1 MAEMKADTSAETLA
15 QVMAGHAAL
24 MWGPARSE
32 DLHGPLVRTA
42 QAVLDI
48 RRRLP
53 GLYTEPGC
61 YPAADSSGTTTQ
73 K

>member
-1 MAEMKADTSAETLA
+1 MADMKSETSAEALA
-15 QVMAGHAAL
+15 QVMAGHAAH

-32 DLHGPLVRTA
+32 DLHDPLVRTA
-42 QAVLDI
+42 QAVLDV
-48 RRRLP
+48 RQQLP

-61 YPAADSSGTTTQ
+61 YPAAESSETTTR

>member
-1 MAEMKADTSAETLA
+1 
-15 QVMAGHAAL
+15 MAGHAAL

-32 DLHGPLVRTA
+32 DLHGPLVRAA

-61 YPAADSSGTTTQ
+61 YPAADPSETTTR

>member
-42 QAVLDI
+42 QAVLDV
-48 RRRLP
+48 RQRLP

-61 YPAADSSGTTTQ
+61 YPAAESNEPAGQ
-73 K
+73 Q